1 MSTQSSSLNSAGFQE
16 VEARIAG
23 WLPAIAAR
31 VYWQEEVQVVMHLPS
46 GNTREHNMFLLC
58 QEKVQRADAV
68 LLGRGAT
75 FSFKWSCYAACI
87 FTWLTAQGMEL
98 KDVGQTNLGMRMEDV
113 AKPCPALRLYDL
125 LSWRRKAKPSCAWSG
140 FQRCKP
146 ALSTTGG

>member
-46 GNTREHNMFLLC
+46 GNTRNITC
-58 QEKVQRADAV
+58 
-68 LLGRGAT
+68 
-75 FSFKWSCYAACI
+75 SCYAKRRCSVQ
-87 FTWLTAQGMEL
+87 TQCCWDEEL
-98 KDVGQTNLGMRMEDV
+98 LCSLYLYLAHRPGHGAEGRGQTNLGMRMEDV
-113 AKPCPALRLYDL
+113 ANPAPALRLYDL

-146 ALSTTGG
+146 ALSTIGG